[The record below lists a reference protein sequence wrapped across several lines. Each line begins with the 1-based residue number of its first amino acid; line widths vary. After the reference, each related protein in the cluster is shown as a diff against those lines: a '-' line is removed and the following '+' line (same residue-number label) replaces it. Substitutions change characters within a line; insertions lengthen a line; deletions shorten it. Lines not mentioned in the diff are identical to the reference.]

1 MDLPHCPTRCEVN
14 FDPKKLKTRERD
26 CSAGRSAKDATTAHP
41 APSPPSCRRMNELR
55 RARKELQVA
64 YVFSFG
70 LVMSRCVPYS
80 SFKHARNQ
88 GKYLEKLL
96 QGEL

>member
-64 YVFSFG
+64 YVFRYG
-70 LVMSRCVPYS
+70 
-80 SFKHARNQ
+80 H
-88 GKYLEKLL
+88 
-96 QGEL
+96 